1 MISQQSPSVSIRIQL
16 QCYKHFNQSSWS
28 QSIISESQCIDYSI
42 SFDMTVIQ
50 NSTVIDVED
59 ASYCVVIYASGQW
72 RSLSLPNGIGVS
84 AGWSLLCSIDLE
96 LRSNNKYN
104 TPPVAIMISP
114 RFIPVG
120 ISQTIIIPTMDAD
133 NDQVR
138 CRFASTTAECASVCP
153 PNSLPIG
160 TIMFSNCTLLITG
173 SNVADWYAVAIV
185 IEDFIDSTAALP
197 LSTIPVQ
204 FLINVQQKSSC
215 PYRPLLTGPTT
226 SSDQCIGIKV
236 GTSFN
241 IELIAENF
249 CPNSTKI
256 KDIAIL
262 SFRFLTKTPIVQNTT
277 VLWSVL
283 LTWTPA
289 AVQVGSQILCAIAID
304 STSMTSSS
312 LLEELTTHHETFNT
326 TNAVVVVSSPVCNSL
341 WPWPWLAPVLS
352 ALGTLLLDFIFCCC
366 CYRICCS
373 RKRPETRSI
382 ATNTSF
388 HQDGLIDLPTH
399 SYTIYNAFEYEQNQK
414 QSSRSSLL
422 KRKAIHHSTKSS
434 RRTSRVTP
442 ASTSVTSSVIDNH
455 SHHSIPTKANAY
467 IFGDRAESK

>member
-50 NSTVIDVED
+50 SSTVIDVQN

-72 RSLSLPNGIGVS
+72 RSLSLPNGIGIS
-84 AGWSLLCSIDLE
+84 GGWSLLCSIDLE

-120 ISQTIIIPTMDAD
+120 ISQTIIVPTMDAD

-173 SNVADWYAVAIV
+173 SNVADWYAVAIE
-185 IEDFIDSTAALP
+185 IEDFIDSTASLP

-236 GTSFN
+236 STSFN

-304 STSMTSSS
+304 SDNVQSNQYCMSFIVAVERVPSCPGQIIPTTVDSTT
-312 LLEELTTHHETFNT
+312 LTTVDYITSTIVDST
-326 TNAVVVVSSPVCNSL
+326 TLTTVDHTTVSEYRDEY
-341 WPWPWLAPVLS
+341 VLS
-352 ALGTLLLDFIFCCC
+352 I
-366 CYRICCS
+366 
-373 RKRPETRSI
+373 
-382 ATNTSF
+382 
-388 HQDGLIDLPTH
+388 
-399 SYTIYNAFEYEQNQK
+399 
-414 QSSRSSLL
+414 
-422 KRKAIHHSTKSS
+422 
-434 RRTSRVTP
+434 
-442 ASTSVTSSVIDNH
+442 
-455 SHHSIPTKANAY
+455 
-467 IFGDRAESK
+467 